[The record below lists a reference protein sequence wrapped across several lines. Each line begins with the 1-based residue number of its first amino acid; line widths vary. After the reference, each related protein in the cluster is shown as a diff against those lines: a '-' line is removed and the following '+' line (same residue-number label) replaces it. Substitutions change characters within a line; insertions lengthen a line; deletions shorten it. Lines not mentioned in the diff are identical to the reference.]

1 MNLVRVG
8 FFETRKRGIFIWG
21 RNMYSKLIVDKGG
34 YMQEMTLIE
43 SPRPVLFPVY
53 LTVKY
58 GDNSLE
64 EYHDF
69 LLNVAESWV
78 FVRTESPH
86 PEGTSLIMHFY
97 IPPEYKLLSV
107 MKGKVQTMNQNN
119 ADYPKGML
127 IKFGLFSCNAL
138 KNLESYVEG
147 KKHLIDTMI

>member
-1 MNLVRVG
+1 MNFSAEDSG
-8 FFETRKRGIFIWG
+8 G

-34 YMQEMTLIE
+34 YMQEMTLID
-43 SPRPVLFPVY
+43 SPKPVPFPVY

-58 GDNSLE
+58 GDNILE

-69 LLNVAESWV
+69 LLNIAESWA
-78 FVRTESPH
+78 FVRTEYPL

-107 MKGKVQTMNQNN
+107 IKGKVQMMNQHN

-127 IKFGLFSCNAL
+127 IKFGIFSCNAL
-138 KNLESYVEG
+138 KNLEYYVEG
-147 KKHLIDTMI
+147 KKHLIDTIV